1 MILAVFWEES
11 LVIFIFFNTDTSVAI
26 LTFSFINYIIL
37 LLMMKPQM
45 VRGVRHVHNF
55 LYNQI
60 SFYEI
65 LTANNEIHF

>member
-1 MILAVFWEES
+1 
-11 LVIFIFFNTDTSVAI
+11 
-26 LTFSFINYIIL
+26 
-37 LLMMKPQM
+37 MMKPQM